1 MGARMSMLKG
11 ANVPVAALSVQ
22 VELGWSSGTGVPDVD
37 ASALL
42 LDSGSGKVRS
52 DADFVF
58 YNQPTHA
65 SGAVRHEGK
74 HVAGGATTDRLTV
87 DLGRVEPAV
96 ERIVLAASAD
106 GGSFGQVPGLY
117 VRVLDAAAGTEIA
130 RYESED
136 ATVETAFI
144 LGELYRRQG
153 AWKFRAVGQGYDSGL
168 EGLATDF
175 GISVDEP
182 RQAAPPAPPA
192 APRTPTPVAP
202 PAPVA
207 PAHTPAPAAP
217 VAASASVPPPAPP
230 TVPVRLTKVTLTK
243 ESPTVS
249 LSKQGGTSGALRVNL
264 NWEVRKQFKGW
275 GAKLGRAV
283 AMHAD
288 LDLDLCALFELTDGR
303 KGVVQALGNAFGS
316 LHQPPYI
323 HLDGDD
329 RTGAVTTGE
338 NLTVNLDHRDKLRRM
353 VIFVTIYEGAR
364 SFADLHA
371 TVTLQPQHG
380 APVEFS
386 LDECTVPS
394 TVCAL
399 ALITNQGG
407 DLVVQREA
415 RYLVPE
421 RGVSPQRTID
431 YAYGWGMNWTPGRK

>member
-1 MGARMSMLKG
+1 MGASMTMLKG
-11 ANVPVAALSVQ
+11 ANVPVTAQAVR
-22 VELGWSSGTGVPDVD
+22 VELGWRASPGTPDVD
-37 ASALL
+37 GSALL
-42 LDSGSGKVRS
+42 LVSGKVRS

-58 YNQPTHA
+58 YNQPSHA

-74 HVAGGATTDRLTV
+74 RTAGGGMTDNLAV
-87 DLGRVEPAV
+87 DLARVEPAIDRV
-96 ERIVLAASAD
+96 VLAASAD
-106 GGSFGQVPGLY
+106 GGTFGRVAGLY
-117 VRVLDAAAGTEIA
+117 VRITDAASGREIA
-130 RYESED
+130 RFDSAD

-153 AWKFRAVGQGYDSGL
+153 AWKFRAVGQGYDTGL

-182 RQAAPPAPPA
+182 QQAQRTQPYHQPQTPQQPVSATRVDRLPP
-192 APRTPTPVAP
+192 V
-202 PAPVA
+202 
-207 PAHTPAPAAP
+207 
-217 VAASASVPPPAPP
+217 PPAPP
-230 TVPVRLTKVTLTK
+230 TAPPAPSAPPATAPVRLSKVTLTK
-243 ESPTVS
+243 DAPSVS
-249 LSKQGGTSGALRVNL
+249 LAKQGGTSGALRVNL

-275 GAKLGRAV
+275 GSKLGRAV
-283 AMHAD
+283 ANHSD
-288 LDLDLCALFELTDGR
+288 LDLDLCALYELTDGR
-303 KGVVQALGNAFGS
+303 KGVVQALGNAFGA
-316 LHQPPYI
+316 LQHPPYI

-329 RTGAVTTGE
+329 RTGAVATGE
-338 NLTVNLDHRDKLRRM
+338 NLTVNLDHKNKLRR
-353 VIFVTIYEGAR
+353 VLIFVTIYEGAR

-380 APVEFS
+380 APIDFS

-399 ALITNQGG
+399 ALLTNNGG
-407 DLVVQREA
+407 DLMVQREA